1 MGRVQNARLDAPHY
15 GNIRDAGRGFF
26 YREYQC
32 AKDIAPENT
41 RKEDDARG
49 TKIVPSRTE
58 YGLMVD
64 FLRDNPWC
72 SPEQY
77 KWGLS
82 GAQIRLMSADFTH
95 LVDCG
100 KGDAA
105 NTDRKVNAADSIVI
119 KDASDL
125 AGLAGFGIP
134 VINKNKNKD
143 G

>member
-1 MGRVQNARLDAPHY
+1 
-15 GNIRDAGRGFF
+15 
-26 YREYQC
+26 
-32 AKDIAPENT
+32 
-41 RKEDDARG
+41 
-49 TKIVPSRTE
+49 
-58 YGLMVD
+58 MVD

-125 AGLAGFGIP
+125 AGLVGFGIP